1 MIFHG
6 SPKKGRMTGHTGFKR
21 GISMKMK
28 WIVLLLISSLLIPP
42 VSISQP
48 QVSIK
53 EYQVAILPFLIHS
66 QENIDYLREGIYDI
80 LFSRIGAEGRI
91 RDD

>member
-1 MIFHG
+1 
-6 SPKKGRMTGHTGFKR
+6 
-21 GISMKMK
+21 MKIK
-28 WIVLLLISSLLIPP
+28 WVVLLLISSLIVAPL
-42 VSISQP
+42 SISQP
-48 QVSIK
+48 QVSVK

-91 RDD
+91 AMIDRTAVERALYE